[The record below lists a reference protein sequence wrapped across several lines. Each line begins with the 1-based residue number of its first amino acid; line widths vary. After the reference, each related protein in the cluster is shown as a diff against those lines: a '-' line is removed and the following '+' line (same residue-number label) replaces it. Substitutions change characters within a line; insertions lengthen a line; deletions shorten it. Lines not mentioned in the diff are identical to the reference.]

1 MRTSLSPAALRK
13 AKNLFSDHTT
23 LPVPAVRL
31 GATSTRNP
39 RNVVRGDGAESTRP
53 ARSR

>member
-1 MRTSLSPAALRK
+1 MRTSLIPAALRK

-39 RNVVRGDGAESTRP
+39 GRRP
-53 ARSR
+53 R

>member
-23 LPVPAVRL
+23 FPVPAVRL

-39 RNVVRGDGAESTRP
+39 RTSSAVTVPRAPRP
-53 ARSR
+53 ARPR